1 MKEPIMFD
9 LTRRNFLMNTVAAGG
24 AIAFSGQAFAQGA
37 QPAPPPARQTG
48 QLIVNTYG
56 GLYERHWRSQV
67 LPAFT
72 EQTGIKP
79 VLDIGVGRIFA
90 ANLRASAA
98 NTPYSCVLMNENI
111 AAQLRDEGM
120 FEKITVDKV
129 PNYADVL
136 PNFKGPGD
144 LGVVGLLGPIGIG
157 YRTDLVKTKPKS
169 WKDLWDNPEFKGK
182 IGLYQIGAAGA
193 HLFILMTAKIYGGSQ
208 DNWQVAL
215 QKIQQLQPFPQ
226 VDFSGALS
234 TLMTRGDV
242 IVAPIDAAEIISLK
256 KKGVPVDMVAPEE
269 GLMAFEVGWYL
280 IKNAPAQEEA
290 YKFLN
295 FILDPKTQQ
304 QFTMGISG
312 ILPANGK
319 TVIPDTVKAELPIP
333 ADSVQRIVKWD
344 WSRTNKQMPEIT
356 DAWNRT
362 IK

>member
-1 MKEPIMFD
+1 MFN
-9 LTRRNFLMNTVAAGG
+9 LTRRNFVASSAAAGG
-24 AIAFSGQAFAQGA
+24 ALAFPGLAFSQA
-37 QPAPPPARQTG
+37 QPAAPPARQTG
-48 QLIVNTYG
+48 HLIVNTYG
-56 GLYERHWRSQV
+56 GLYERFWRSQI
-67 LPAFT
+67 LPDFT
-72 EQTGIKP
+72 AKTGIKP
-79 VLDIGVGRIFA
+79 TLDIGVGRIFA
-90 ANLRASAA
+90 ANLRAAAA

-120 FEKITVDKV
+120 FEKIPVDKV

-136 PNFKGPGD
+136 PNFKAPGD

-157 YRTDLVKTKPKS
+157 YRSDLVKTKPKS

-208 DNWQVAL
+208 DAWEVAL
-215 QKIQQLQPFPQ
+215 QQIQKLQPFPQ

-234 TLMTRGDV
+234 TLLTRGDV

-256 KKGVPVDMVAPEE
+256 KKGVPVEMVAPEE
-269 GLMAFEVGWYL
+269 GLMAFEVGWYM

-295 FILDPKTQQ
+295 FILDPDTQQ
-304 QFTMGISG
+304 KFTMGISG

-319 TVIPDTVKAELPIP
+319 TVIPDSVKAELPIP
-333 ADSVQRIVKWD
+333 ADSVKKIVKWD
-344 WSRTNKQMPEIT
+344 WSRTNKQMPQIT

>member
-1 MKEPIMFD
+1 MLN
-9 LTRRNFLMNTVAAGG
+9 LTRRDLLLSSAAAGS
-24 AIAFSGQAFAQGA
+24 ALAFPHFGFAQGSRA
-37 QPAPPPARQTG
+37 APPPARQTG

-56 GLYERHWRSQV
+56 GLYERHWRAEV

-72 EQTGIKP
+72 AQTGIKP
-79 VLDIGVGRIFA
+79 ILDIGVGRIFA
-90 ANLRASAA
+90 ANLRASTA

-136 PNFKGPGD
+136 PNFKAPGD

-169 WKDLWDNPEFKGK
+169 WKDLWENPEFKGK

-193 HLFILMTAKIYGGSQ
+193 HLFILMTAKMFGGSQ
-208 DNWQVAL
+208 DNWEVAL
-215 QKIQQLQPFPQ
+215 REIQKLQPFPQ

-269 GLMAFEVGWYL
+269 GLLAFEIGWYL
-280 IKNAPAQEEA
+280 IKNAPAYEEA
-290 YKFLN
+290 CKFLN
-295 FILDPKTQQ
+295 FILDPATQQ
-304 QFTMGISG
+304 KFTMGISG
-312 ILPANGK
+312 TLPANGK
-319 TVIPDTVKAELPIP
+319 TVIPDAVKAELPIP
-333 ADSVQRIVKWD
+333 AESVQRIVKWD
-344 WSRTNKQMPEIT
+344 WSRTNKQMPQIT